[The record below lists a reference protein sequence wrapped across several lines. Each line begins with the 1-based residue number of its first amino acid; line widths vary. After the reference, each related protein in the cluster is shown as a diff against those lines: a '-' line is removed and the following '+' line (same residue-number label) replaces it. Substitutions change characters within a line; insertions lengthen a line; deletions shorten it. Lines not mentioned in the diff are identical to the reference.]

1 MKACLCLSRKSYFLF
16 WFLSCISSVVY
27 GQDSLNGKTY
37 SYLYNEYK
45 KHIADTAHSK
55 LYLNAFLSKAI
66 KEDNKINKA
75 VALNELSYYADNK
88 EDKLQLIR
96 ASLSESNSVDSLSSI
111 PTYNHLGLYYKN
123 YYDYE
128 NALEEFLKVL
138 RLAKKG
144 NDKIY
149 EGIALKNIAK
159 LKTEIG
165 DYKEALLL
173 YKRGFDLENK
183 QDDISEETLILA
195 SIGLAESYRYNKK
208 YDSASYY
215 YHSVI
220 ELVKKEYP
228 YVLSI
233 AKINEGINAYYKKDF
248 KQAKLLLEEGASLV
262 NLNSLY
268 YLKYYILA
276 QFYLG
281 KINESLDKDLSIS
294 YYQKIDSLLTK
305 ADIVIPEVREAYEF
319 LKVNYEK
326 NNNYSEQLYVINNLL
341 KFDSIT
347 SVRKINTSYK
357 LNSEFDTPEL
367 LRSKELLIEK
377 LESKNDTLNLNF
389 IFLLITIVITIVV
402 IIIQFR
408 RHKIYKQRFEKL
420 VNELEDKSEEKTPR
434 VEIEKTSQDL
444 NIDPEI
450 VSSILNKLHVFESK
464 KGFLKRTITIT
475 SLAKKLS
482 TNTKY
487 LSKIINTYK
496 KKSFIQYINDLRIE
510 YILHEL
516 KVNPI
521 LHHYTILSIAKE
533 ASFNSI
539 GSFTVA
545 FKKKTGITPS
555 YYIKNLKRKK

>member
-1 MKACLCLSRKSYFLF
+1 M
-16 WFLSCISSVVY
+16 Y
-27 GQDSLNGKTY
+27 GQDTLNEKTY

-55 LYLNAFLSKAI
+55 LLLNAFLRKAI
-66 KEDNKINKA
+66 KEDHKINKA
-75 VALNELSYYADNK
+75 VALNELSYYEDNK
-88 EDKLQLIR
+88 EDKLQFIR

-128 NALEEFLKVL
+128 NALEQFLRVL

-159 LKTEIG
+159 IKTEIG

-183 QDDISEETLILA
+183 QDDISEETLVLA

-262 NLNSLY
+262 NLNSVY

-294 YYQKIDSLLTK
+294 YYQKIDSLLIK
-305 ADIVIPEVREAYEF
+305 ANIVIPEVREAYEF
-319 LKVNYEK
+319 LKVNYEES
-326 NNNYSEQLYVINNLL
+326 NNYSGQLYVINNLL

-347 SVRKINTSYK
+347 SVRKIDTSYK

-367 LRSKELLIEK
+367 LRNKELLIEK
-377 LESKNDTLNLNF
+377 LENKNDTLNLNF
-389 IFLLITIVITIVV
+389 IFLLITTIIIIVV
-402 IIIQFR
+402 VIIQFR
-408 RHKIYKQRFEKL
+408 RHRLYKQRFEKL
-420 VNELEDKSEEKTPR
+420 VNELGRTPEKLPKI
-434 VEIEKTSQDL
+434 ELEKTSQDL
-444 NIDPEI
+444 HIDLEI
-450 VSSILNKLHVFESK
+450 VSSILNKLEVFESK

-496 KKSFIQYINDLRIE
+496 KKSFIQYINDLRVE

-516 KVNPI
+516 KVNPM

-555 YYIKNLKRKK
+555 YYIKSLKKKE